1 MKLVTLIISAAL
13 NMIITIAS
21 AAEGDLYWK
30 RGGEEIRVNS
40 SEKTGCTLISRY
52 DKSFIIVNYQPNNND
67 VLLGFSE
74 KNATSITDGQ
84 QVNLK
89 MTFVI
94 NNRLDE
100 EWGTIETDAAVLSG
114 GERFFSM
121 KLDAKDFL
129 RDFAKA
135 TIVAFYT
142 EDDTLIGA
150 FKLNGSMTAVQ
161 KLRACA
167 FQQAGLN
174 PNDPFLK

>member
-1 MKLVTLIISAAL
+1 MKLTTL
-13 NMIITIAS
+13 ITIAALAIIVPTPS
-21 AAEGDLYWK
+21 VAEGRLYWQ

-40 SEKTGCTLISRY
+40 AEKKGCTLFSPY
-52 DKSFIIVNYQPNNND
+52 NKSFLIVNYQPDNND
-67 VLLGFSE
+67 VLMGFSDE
-74 KNATSITDGQ
+74 NATSIADGQ
-84 QVNLK
+84 NVNLK
-89 MTFVI
+89 MTFII
-94 NNRLDE
+94 NNKLDE

-129 RDFAKA
+129 RDFSKA

-142 EDDTLIGA
+142 EDDTLISA
-150 FKLNGSMTAVQ
+150 FKLNGSMIAVQ

-174 PNDPFLK
+174 PKDPFLK